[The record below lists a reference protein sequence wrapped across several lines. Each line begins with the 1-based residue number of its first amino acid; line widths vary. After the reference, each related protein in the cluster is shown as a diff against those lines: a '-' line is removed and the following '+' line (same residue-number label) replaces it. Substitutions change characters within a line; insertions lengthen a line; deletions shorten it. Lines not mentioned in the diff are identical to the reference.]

1 MRVIRTTSPTHL
13 LSINLIVGI
22 RCLQKDTLT
31 RLCNAYIWI
40 QIGGD
45 DVDQDEW
52 LACKTMTK
60 LVAIAQA
67 QAIGKERVKRKEFK
81 SSLLWA
87 QHLCFQSPFNQPSG
101 FVQSMSGG
109 DEASQS
115 LSGEDVDDDSEDDM
129 MELLPTCEESGEEE
143 DGDSNGF
150 SSGEN

>member
-1 MRVIRTTSPTHL
+1 
-13 LSINLIVGI
+13 LIVGI

-31 RLCNAYIWI
+31 RLCNAYVWI

-67 QAIGKERVKRKEFK
+67 QSIGKERVKRKEFK

-87 QHLCFQSPFNQPSG
+87 QHLAFESPFNQAG
-101 FVQSMSGG
+101 EGKG
-109 DEASQS
+109 S
-115 LSGEDVDDDSEDDM
+115 LSGEDEGSLSDGDVDDDSDDDVDDVM
-129 MELLPTCEESGEEE
+129 DLIASEEE
-143 DGDSNGF
+143 DDDSD
-150 SSGEN
+150 

>member
-1 MRVIRTTSPTHL
+1 MRVIGTTSPTHL
-13 LSINLIVGI
+13 SSINLIVGI

-67 QAIGKERVKRKEFK
+67 QQIGKERVKRKEFK

-87 QHLCFQSPFNQPSG
+87 QHLCFESPFNQADD
-101 FVQSMSGG
+101 FVQSLSGG
-109 DEASQS
+109 DEGSQS
-115 LSGEDVDDDSEDDM
+115 LSGEDVDDHSDEHEM
-129 MELLPTCEESGEEE
+129 MGLLPNCVESGS
-143 DGDSNGF
+143 SNGF
-150 SSGEN
+150 SSGED

>member
-1 MRVIRTTSPTHL
+1 VRVIGTTSPTHL
-13 LSINLIVGI
+13 SSINLIVGI

-45 DVDQDEW
+45 DIDQDEW

-67 QAIGKERVKRKEFK
+67 QQIGKERVRRKEFK

-87 QHLCFQSPFNQPSG
+87 QQLCFDSPFNQAAD
-101 FVQSMSGG
+101 FVKSLSGG
-109 DEASQS
+109 DEGSQS
-115 LSGEDVDDDSEDDM
+115 LSGEDVDDDSDEDEM
-129 MELLPTCEESGEEE
+129 MDLLPNGEESGPN
-143 DGDSNGF
+143 NGF
-150 SSGEN
+150 SSGEDD

>member
-1 MRVIRTTSPTHL
+1 MRGIGTTSPTHL
-13 LSINLIVGI
+13 SSINLIVGI
-22 RCLQKDTLT
+22 CCLQKDTLT

-45 DVDQDEW
+45 DIDQDEW

-115 LSGEDVDDDSEDDM
+115 LSGEDVDDDSEDGM
-129 MELLPTCEESGEEE
+129 MGLLPTCEEE
-143 DGDSNGF
+143 DGDNNGF

>member
-1 MRVIRTTSPTHL
+1 

-67 QAIGKERVKRKEFK
+67 QSIGKERIKRKEFK

-87 QHLCFQSPFNQPSG
+87 QHLAFESPSNQAG
-101 FVQSMSGG
+101 HV
-109 DEASQS
+109 ES
-115 LSGEDVDDDSEDDM
+115 LSGEGEGSLSDEDVDDDSDDDVDDVM
-129 MELLPTCEESGEEE
+129 DLIASEEE
-143 DGDSNGF
+143 DDDSD
-150 SSGEN
+150 